1 MYNENDNPYNN
12 FLGIMREQGEIN
24 NPVPFLIG
32 EVKTANP
39 LTVAIGDFVLERKDL
54 KINKFLLKNYQRRL
68 NLATTGATGVTM
80 TKSGGGGDDAFAS
93 HAHDQNTIGIPA
105 GTYTTLDDFAVG
117 DEVLIL
123 VSADKQQYIIV
134 CTLL

>member
-54 KINKFLLKNYQRRL
+54 KINSFLLKNYQRRL
-68 NLATTGATGVTM
+68 NLATTGATGVTN

-93 HAHDQNTIGIPA
+93 HAHDQNTIGDVYKRQVYLFI
-105 GTYTTLDDFAVG
+105 FEAVKAA
-117 DEVLIL
+117 VFLVASYKRKCCFTQIIL
-123 VSADKQQYIIV
+123 
-134 CTLL
+134 

>member
-39 LTVAIGDFVLERKDL
+39 LTVAMGFRAGEKRFENQQISAEKLSAQ
-54 KINKFLLKNYQRRL
+54 IKFGNHWSDRCDKYKKWGRR
-68 NLATTGATGVTM
+68 
-80 TKSGGGGDDAFAS
+80 
-93 HAHDQNTIGIPA
+93 
-105 GTYTTLDDFAVG
+105 
-117 DEVLIL
+117 
-123 VSADKQQYIIV
+123 
-134 CTLL
+134 

>member
-54 KINKFLLKNYQRRL
+54 KINSFLLKNYQRRL
-68 NLATTGATGVTM
+68 NLATTGATGVTK
-80 TKSGGGGDDAFAS
+80 TKSGGGD
-93 HAHDQNTIGIPA
+93 DQNTIGIPA
-105 GTYTTLDDFAVG
+105 GTYTTLDDFAIG

>member
-32 EVKTANP
+32 EVKTAYP

-54 KINKFLLKNYQRRL
+54 RNNSILL
-68 NLATTGATGVTM
+68 
-80 TKSGGGGDDAFAS
+80 
-93 HAHDQNTIGIPA
+93 
-105 GTYTTLDDFAVG
+105 
-117 DEVLIL
+117 
-123 VSADKQQYIIV
+123 
-134 CTLL
+134 

>member
-54 KINKFLLKNYQRRL
+54 KINSFLLKNYQRRL
-68 NLATTGATGVTM
+68 NLATTGAT
-80 TKSGGGGDDAFAS
+80 GDDAFAS

>member
-1 MYNENDNPYNN
+1 M
-12 FLGIMREQGEIN
+12 
-24 NPVPFLIG
+24 
-32 EVKTANP
+32 
-39 LTVAIGDFVLERKDL
+39 
-54 KINKFLLKNYQRRL
+54 KINSFLLKNYQRRL
-68 NLATTGATGVTM
+68 NLATTGATGVTN